1 MRPFVLLTLVTT
13 ALVAAPL
20 PLSNKEIALML
31 RTGYSSD
38 AVLAEITKRR
48 LLEPLD
54 ETTKKSLLDFGASRQ
69 LIGAMESKLYLVSST
84 EADEAKR
91 REIEIAESRAA
102 QVEQDR
108 QQNALMQ
115 SRAAASRGRV
125 ATPVTNQTPIL
136 ETLKTKLMRCH
147 DGSISRGD
155 GSELEKKKL
164 IALYYSAH
172 WCGPCRR
179 FTPQLVD
186 YYNRVSQA
194 HPEFEIIFVSFD
206 RSHFAWESYVQ
217 ETRMPW
223 LAVDFDQIGALSD
236 LKKMGGDSIPS
247 LLVLDEAGHIIVSS
261 YNGDQYVGPQNVL
274 ARLDKIFASNGGGQL
289 AQAP

>member
-1 MRPFVLLTLVTT
+1 
-13 ALVAAPL
+13 
-20 PLSNKEIALML
+20 ML

-38 AVLAEITKRR
+38 AVLAEITNRR

-54 ETTKKSLLDFGASRQ
+54 ETTKKSLLDFGASKQ

-108 QQNALMQ
+108 QQNALLQ
-115 SRAAASRGRV
+115 SRAAARRAPV
-125 ATPVTNQTPIL
+125 TTPVTNQTPIV
-136 ETLKTKLMRCH
+136 ETVRTKLVRCH
-147 DGSISRGD
+147 DGTISRAD

-164 IALYYSAH
+164 VALYYSAH

-194 HPEFEIIFVSFD
+194 HPEFEIIFVSCD
-206 RSHFAWESYVQ
+206 RSHFGWENYIQ

-223 LAVDFDQIGALSD
+223 LAVDFDQLGTLGE

-247 LLVLDEAGHIIVSS
+247 LLVLDEAGHVIVSS
-261 YNGDQYVGPQNVL
+261 YNGDKYVGPQNVL